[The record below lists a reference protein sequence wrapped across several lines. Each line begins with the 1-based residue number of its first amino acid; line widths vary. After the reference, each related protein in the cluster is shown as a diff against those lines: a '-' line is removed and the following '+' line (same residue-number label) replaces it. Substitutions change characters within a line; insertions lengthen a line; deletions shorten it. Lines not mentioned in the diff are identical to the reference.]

1 MTGPEFTNTM
11 INAAAMDVQADW
23 VYTILSSPLQFDRA
37 IVELAAEYWVFSA
50 SLSPAYTGTG
60 VLGYFV

>member
-11 INAAAMDVQADW
+11 INAAALDVQADW
-23 VYTILSSPLQFDRA
+23 VHTVLSAPLQFDNGT
-37 IVELAAEYWVFSA
+37 VELAAEYWVFSA
-50 SLSPAYTGTG
+50 SLSPAYTGTE